1 MAPSVSVAAFEL
13 ETRVDMGRADTL
25 TRINWIVSSCRLL
38 AATMADFQRDRPFEG
53 LTIGTAIHLE
63 PKTAAL
69 LLTLTAGG
77 ARVISTG
84 NLNSTQPETVDYLRA
99 HEINIIGERTTEAG
113 AHEAFLD
120 AIIAETPDLILDNGG
135 DLFARV
141 AERGYAR
148 LRGGTEETTTGR
160 ARLLPLKDKIR
171 RPVLVINDSPIKQF
185 AENRHAVGQSLFES
199 YMRFSNRSTNGKRV
213 TVFGY
218 GACGKGTA
226 ACFRN
231 AFAHVSV
238 VDVDPVL
245 TLEAHLDGFTTPLR
259 EDAIAS
265 ADVLITVTGAR
276 GVLTARDLAKM
287 KNGAILIN
295 GGHLPY
301 EIDVAGM
308 RADQRVTGGDVY
320 SNEDIETLR
329 LSDRRIHILGA
340 GHMANLAGPRPLG
353 NSVESMDLGF
363 TLQAR
368 CLERV
373 ARGELGAEA
382 CVVPVP
388 RDIDAMVASAYLALN
403 R

>member
-1 MAPSVSVAAFEL
+1 MA
-13 ETRVDMGRADTL
+13 RADTL
-25 TRINWIVSSCRLL
+25 TRINWIIASCRLL
-38 AATMADFQRDRPFEG
+38 AATTADFQRDRPFEG

-69 LLTLTAGG
+69 LLTLAAGG
-77 ARVISTG
+77 ARIVSTG
-84 NLNSTQPETVDYLRA
+84 NLNSTQPETVDYLKA
-99 HEINIIGERTTEAG
+99 HGVKIIGERTTEAN

-120 AIIAETPDLILDNGG
+120 AIIAETPDLLLDNGG

-141 AERGYAR
+141 AARGYSR

-160 ARLLPLKDKIR
+160 ARLAPLRDKIK

-199 YMRFSNRSTNGKRV
+199 YMRFTNRSTNGKRV

-231 AFAHVSV
+231 AYAQVSV
-238 VDVDPVL
+238 VDVDPVT
-245 TLEAHLDGFTTPLR
+245 TLEAHLDGFATPLR
-259 EDAIAS
+259 KDAIAN
-265 ADVLITVTGAR
+265 ADVLITVTGAP
-276 GVLTARDLAKM
+276 GVLTARDLPLI

-295 GGHLPY
+295 GGHLPH
-301 EIDVAGM
+301 EIDVDGL
-308 RADQRVTGGDVY
+308 RADEKTHGADVY
-320 SNEDIETLR
+320 PLEGLETLR
-329 LSDRRIHILGA
+329 VGDRRIHILGD

-363 TLQAR
+363 ALQAR

-373 ARGELGAEA
+373 ARGGLGEES

-388 RDIDAMVASAYLALN
+388 RDIDAAVASAYLALN